1 MGQVWDSMPTMAGDC
16 PAWTSF
22 IAAAADSRSPSF
34 HKEYE
39 FLLELTTLAP
49 WPTHFSVLLS
59 KVSGTKP
66 VGFVMVLSQTLCQVF
81 MAAGTTTKEK
91 SDSMPWPSDPRT
103 KSTKAFNTAA
113 FSAEKELQ
121 SSKSVTRE
129 TALQQV
135 RTDSKSQTT
144 KMTMI

>member
-1 MGQVWDSMPTMAGDC
+1 MATMAGDC
-16 PAWTSF
+16 PPWTSF

-144 KMTMI
+144 NMTMI

>member
-1 MGQVWDSMPTMAGDC
+1 
-16 PAWTSF
+16 
-22 IAAAADSRSPSF
+22 
-34 HKEYE
+34 
-39 FLLELTTLAP
+39 
-49 WPTHFSVLLS
+49 
-59 KVSGTKP
+59 
-66 VGFVMVLSQTLCQVF
+66 
-81 MAAGTTTKEK
+81 
-91 SDSMPWPSDPRT
+91 MPWPSDPRT